1 MVKVNVLG
9 DFETVGSFIIYKD
22 TLAFMIG
29 PNHLGEK
36 LRIVRIGGHIEKNER
51 LIEALEREIKEEAK
65 IKVKLIDSS
74 TTFYKRTWEEQEYSE
89 ITNNMAWDIKPL
101 IIIGD
106 SSRST
111 ALFLSYA
118 EKEPKPSSEA
128 AGIIFLK
135 ETDIKDICSNR
146 TTLRE
151 FVNNGGRL
159 IQQKE
164 LDYDMEMCAGVHL
177 EFLNRLI
184 EDKPD
189 LIERYIECNMVK
201 I

>member
-29 PNHLGEK
+29 FNQSGEK
-36 LRIVRIGGHIEKNER
+36 LRIVRIGGHIEKNES
-51 LIEALEREIKEEAK
+51 LIDALEREIKEEGD

-74 TTFYKRTWEEQEYSE
+74 TTFYKKSWEDEKYSE
-89 ITNNMAWDIKPL
+89 ITNNIAWDIKPL

-106 SSRST
+106 SRRST

-135 ETDIKDICSNR
+135 ENDIKDICSKR
-146 TTLRE
+146 MTLRE
-151 FVNNGGRL
+151 FINRGGKL
-159 IQQKE
+159 IQQNE
-164 LDYDMEMCAGVHL
+164 LDYDMEICAGCHI

-184 EDKPD
+184 EDKPHF
-189 LIERYIECNMVK
+189 IQKYMECNIVK